1 MDPVFERRELQRTVH
16 LPADKLQRNI
26 EVPIMAQLRATYEG
40 VCIPEGYVQNRSI
53 TVLKHSLGRVNL
65 IRGGLDFSVKFQA
78 CICLPHPGQVFRA
91 PVVLRSKIGLH
102 AELSPMKILLP
113 RDLHLNEGGFK
124 DIQDKQEIE
133 FEVKGSRFQ
142 QGDDSIVVLG
152 QLRSV
157 IATQA
162 PEPERATVEEPMIAA
177 ASGPAAEQV
186 EKRVTV
192 PTEQLQ
198 SKDQPRKRRVITARA
213 PKTNESVTEGAP
225 PGPA

>member
-1 MDPVFERRELQRTVH
+1 
-16 LPADKLQRNI
+16 
-26 EVPIMAQLRATYEG
+26 
-40 VCIPEGYVQNRSI
+40 
-53 TVLKHSLGRVNL
+53 
-65 IRGGLDFSVKFQA
+65 
-78 CICLPHPGQVFRA
+78 
-91 PVVLRSKIGLH
+91 
-102 AELSPMKILLP
+102 MKILLP
-113 RDLHLNEGGFK
+113 RDLHLSDANFE

-152 QLRSV
+152 QLRSI

-162 PEPERATVEEPMIAA
+162 PEPERVTVDEPMIAA